1 MRTFSVHFKEM
12 RNGRAR
18 DRKKGG
24 RENEGMVRM
33 FYKEAEQAGKGIAE
47 KRKEDGNK
55 CLRDKIQL
63 TKSECEQGK
72 RKVATQPLQ

>member
-33 FYKEAEQAGKGIAE
+33 FYKEAE
-47 KRKEDGNK
+47 
-55 CLRDKIQL
+55 
-63 TKSECEQGK
+63 
-72 RKVATQPLQ
+72 